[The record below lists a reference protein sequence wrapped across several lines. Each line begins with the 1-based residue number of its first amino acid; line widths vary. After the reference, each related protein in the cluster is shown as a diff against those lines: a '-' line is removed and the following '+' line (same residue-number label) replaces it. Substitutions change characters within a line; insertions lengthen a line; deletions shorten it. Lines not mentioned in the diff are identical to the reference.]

1 MDNFV
6 QWNYENANT
15 ANFLVY
21 TLGENENID
30 TVALGML
37 LNNNIEGFLPMIYLQ
52 NDEEKYFKYNITSKV
67 SLKMFFEETVNKTRF
82 LNVISSIC
90 KAFEMCGEYMIED
103 KSIVLDAEHIFVDV
117 SSAKAELVCLPV
129 LKEGGANVN
138 VVNFFKLLLMS
149 TQFDPTENC
158 DYIAKLLNSLNKSDK
173 MSFAEIRTLAEEL
186 LGNVHEEE
194 DKPVMN
200 AMSAPQTVSAAA
212 PITPIAPMQ
221 NVQNVQSA
229 PNVQNIQRAPVQ
241 NMQSAPMNMQRP
253 NTPNIPNVPN
263 QPNQLQNIPP
273 VINDNSKS
281 SHKGGLFGGLMK
293 SGKKS
298 KEKKPKKGKEN
309 VQAAPQSMAIPGVKA
324 SAGPLMPNNPQ
335 PAQNVQSVQNVAPM
349 ANNQPIPAQ
358 QMNVQPGIT
367 FQQSAPKA
375 APQQAMTTVLN
386 KDMLSANCTPKLYR
400 YKTNELIEINKVPFR
415 VGKEASFVD
424 YCISDNTAVSR
435 SHANIVKRGNDYFI
449 VDTNSTNHTYVNG
462 AMIQSNVEIKLEEN
476 TRIKFAN
483 EEFEFRF
490 F

>member
-21 TLGENENID
+21 TLGENENFD

-52 NDEEKYFKYNITSKV
+52 NDEERYFKYNITSKV

-90 KAFEMCGEYMIED
+90 KAFEMCGEYMIDD
-103 KSIVLDAEHIFVDV
+103 KSIVLDVEHIFVDV

-173 MSFAEIRTLAEEL
+173 MSFAEIRNIAEEL
-186 LGNVHEEE
+186 LGNVQEEE

-212 PITPIAPMQ
+212 LITPIAPMQ

-229 PNVQNIQRAPVQ
+229 PNQ
-241 NMQSAPMNMQRP
+241 
-253 NTPNIPNVPN
+253 PN
-263 QPNQLQNIPP
+263 QPQNVPP

-298 KEKKPKKGKEN
+298 KEKKPKKGKEA
-309 VQAAPQSMAIPGVKA
+309 VQAAPQMAIPGVKA
-324 SAGPLMPNNPQ
+324 SAGPLMPNYPQ
-335 PAQNVQSVQNVAPM
+335 PAQNVAPM
-349 ANNQPIPAQ
+349 ANNQPMHSIPAQ

>member
-21 TLGENENID
+21 TLGENENFD

-52 NDEEKYFKYNITSKV
+52 NDEERYFKYNITSKV

-173 MSFAEIRTLAEEL
+173 MSFAEIRNIAEEL
-186 LGNVHEEE
+186 LGNVQEEE

-212 PITPIAPMQ
+212 LITPIAPMQ

-229 PNVQNIQRAPVQ
+229 PNIQNIQRTQVQ
-241 NMQSAPMNMQRP
+241 NMQRP
-253 NTPNIPNVPN
+253 NTPNIPNIPNIPNVPN
-263 QPNQLQNIPP
+263 QPNQPQNVPP

-298 KEKKPKKGKEN
+298 KEKKPKKGKEA
-309 VQAAPQSMAIPGVKA
+309 VQAAPQMAIPGVKA
-324 SAGPLMPNNPQ
+324 SAGPLMPNYPQ
-335 PAQNVQSVQNVAPM
+335 PAQNVAPM
-349 ANNQPIPAQ
+349 ANNQPMHSIPAQ

-462 AMIQSNVEIKLEEN
+462 AMIQSNDEIKLEEN